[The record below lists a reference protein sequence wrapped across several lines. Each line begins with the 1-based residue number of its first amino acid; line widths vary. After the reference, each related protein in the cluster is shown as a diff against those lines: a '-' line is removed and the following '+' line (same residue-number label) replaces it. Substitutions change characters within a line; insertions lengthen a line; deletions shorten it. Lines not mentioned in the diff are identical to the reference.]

1 MPRDRHHGRKPR
13 YPVRRAVRK
22 SWRAVRKAWRR
33 FLMFVALHTVPY
45 LYLAYM
51 WLVMHTSRVEE
62 LGYRP
67 DLARADA
74 GRGVYAIWHDEVFF
88 VAWAFGKYHPDTLA
102 SSSDSGEVITRML
115 QLCGFR
121 VFRGGSGAGARKGN
135 TRALVETMVEHMR
148 ETPGVLY
155 GITTDGSHGP
165 VYRMKPGVVILA
177 AESEAPVFV
186 EKTWCRRY
194 VRLPTWDGTLVPL
207 PFNRIVHV
215 YGGPLHPPRD
225 VWRPGR
231 FEAFRREV
239 EGYLCR
245 VSAFA
250 RRRAEGRPP
259 PAEWLAL
266 FPEEHREAMARDEV
280 PELMM
285 PLRKVVVDPRPEDAG
300 SDPSR

>member
-1 MPRDRHHGRKPR
+1 M
-13 YPVRRAVRK
+13 
-22 SWRAVRKAWRR
+22 
-33 FLMFVALHTVPY
+33 MFIALHTVPY
-45 LYLAYM
+45 VYLAYM
-51 WLVMHTSRVEE
+51 WLVVRTSRVEE

-67 DLARADA
+67 DLARANA

-88 VAWAFGKYHPDTLA
+88 VAWSFGKYRPDTLA
-102 SSSDSGEVITRML
+102 SASDSGEVITRML
-115 QLCGFR
+115 KLCGFR
-121 VFRGGSGAGARKGN
+121 VFRGGSSKGRRYRS
-135 TRALVETMVEHMR
+135 TRGLMDTMAEHMR

-155 GITTDGSHGP
+155 GITTDGSLGP
-165 VYRMKPGVVILA
+165 VYRMKPGVVVLA
-177 AESEAPVFV
+177 ADGEAPVFV

-194 VRLPTWDGTLVPL
+194 FRLPTWDRTLVPL
-207 PFNRIVHV
+207 PFNHIVHA

-225 VWRPGR
+225 LWQPER

-266 FPEEHREAMARDEV
+266 FPEEHQEAMARDEE

-285 PLRKVVVDPRPEDAG
+285 PLRKVVVDPRPKNAAG
-300 SDPSR
+300 DFDR